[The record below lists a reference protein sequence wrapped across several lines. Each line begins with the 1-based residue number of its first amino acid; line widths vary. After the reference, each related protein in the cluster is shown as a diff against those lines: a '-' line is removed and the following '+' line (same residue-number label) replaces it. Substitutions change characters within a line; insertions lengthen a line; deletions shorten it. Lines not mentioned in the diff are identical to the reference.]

1 MKENFASLS
10 NTMKIV
16 RQEVQSAPADTRL
29 LGQLQQL
36 TESERGKGEKLDKI
50 SDKQEESDRK
60 RDEKLDKISQQLA
73 SMIATSTNGGQSV
86 VNAYKI
92 DALEQKV
99 LSLENKNQE
108 LRLNMETCKA
118 ENGKAIAKMDTRFE
132 PLEEFHT
139 DAKARF
145 AALQQKVGDAPT
157 QDQISA
163 IQQQIDNQSDQPS
176 VGSIVFHC
184 HRTSR

>member
-1 MKENFASLS
+1 MEERKNGAQRFVGQAERAVAA
-10 NTMKIV
+10 KGGPPGC
-16 RQEVQSAPADTRL
+16 ATREA
-29 LGQLQQL
+29 G
-36 TESERGKGEKLDKI
+36 RA
-50 SDKQEESDRK
+50 R
-60 RDEKLDKISQQLA
+60 
-73 SMIATSTNGGQSV
+73 
-86 VNAYKI
+86 
-92 DALEQKV
+92 
-99 LSLENKNQE
+99 
-108 LRLNMETCKA
+108 TCKA

-145 AALQQKVGDAPT
+145 AALQQKAEDAPT

-184 HRTSR
+184 YRTSG